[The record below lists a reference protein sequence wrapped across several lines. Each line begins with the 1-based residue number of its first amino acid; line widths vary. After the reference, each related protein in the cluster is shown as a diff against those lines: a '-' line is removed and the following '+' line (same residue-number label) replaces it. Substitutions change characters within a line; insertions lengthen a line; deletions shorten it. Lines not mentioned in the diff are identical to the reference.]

1 MLRRRVFQ
9 LLKMVRSRRSVLR
22 AVGGATACGAVGTF
36 LYGQSMGPDAGATD
50 VDALV
55 AGSLLRVARATSGAA
70 IEAHGSAAVRRLVL
84 NELRTPDVVAL
95 ADPRLFEGIADR
107 ATLFATNALV
117 LVYDRDSTYAGAIE
131 RDWKQAI
138 ESERIVLGRT
148 DPDRDP
154 LGYRTVMAAEL
165 AERPYGLDAQSVLDD
180 AEVLPE
186 TDLLSALEAGGL
198 DAAFAYQ
205 SMAVERGLA
214 YRSLPARIDF
224 SDPAFAERYA
234 SVAYDLDGEPI
245 RGTPIRYGAAA
256 ITERGRTWV
265 ERLVSS
271 VALLR
276 ESGFEVPAAYP
287 IRDASVDLN
296 EV

>member
-1 MLRRRVFQ
+1 MG
-9 LLKMVRSRRSVLR
+9 RSRRSLLR
-22 AVGGATACGAVGTF
+22 VAGGTIASGAVGTF
-36 LYGQSMGPDAGATD
+36 LYGQSERAEPTESE

-55 AGSLLRVARATSGAA
+55 AGSLLRVARATPGAA

-84 NELRTPDVVAL
+84 NDLRRPDAVAL
-95 ADPRLFEGIADR
+95 ADPRLFAGIAER

-117 LVYDRDSTYAGAIE
+117 LAYDRDSAHSGAIE
-131 RDWKQAI
+131 RDWKRAI
-138 ESERIVLGRT
+138 ESDGIAIGRT
-148 DPDRDP
+148 DPELDP
-154 LGYRTVMAAEL
+154 LGYRTVMGLRL
-165 AERPYGLDAQSVLDD
+165 AERAYGIDVRAVL
-180 AEVLPE
+180 ERPQILPE
-186 TDLLSALEAGGL
+186 TDLLSVLDGGGL
-198 DAAFAYQ
+198 DAAFAYR

-214 YRSLPARIDF
+214 YRPLPARIDF